1 MKTLTQLRID
11 HFRGIRDLNI
21 EHLTSINV
29 IVGDNNCGKT
39 SVMEAIQFLRSGSP
53 ANIYNIARLR
63 DRTLTFFL
71 IRCMTALF
79 VCFPKT
85 MINCKSN
92 FRESMTV
99 SLFPMCFWEPSK
111 KS

>member
-39 SVMEAIQFLRSGSP
+39 SVMEAIQFLQIFTTLP
-53 ANIYNIARLR
+53 DYVIAR
-63 DRTLTFFL
+63 
-71 IRCMTALF
+71 
-79 VCFPKT
+79 
-85 MINCKSN
+85 
-92 FRESMTV
+92 
-99 SLFPMCFWEPSK
+99 
-111 KS
+111 

>member
-39 SVMEAIQFLRSGSP
+39 SVIGS
-53 ANIYNIARLR
+53 YSVSTLGKSCKYLQHCQTCVIAR
-63 DRTLTFFL
+63 
-71 IRCMTALF
+71 
-79 VCFPKT
+79 
-85 MINCKSN
+85 
-92 FRESMTV
+92 
-99 SLFPMCFWEPSK
+99 
-111 KS
+111 

>member
-39 SVMEAIQFLRSGSP
+39 SVMEVI
-53 ANIYNIARLR
+53 
-63 DRTLTFFL
+63 
-71 IRCMTALF
+71 
-79 VCFPKT
+79 
-85 MINCKSN
+85 
-92 FRESMTV
+92 
-99 SLFPMCFWEPSK
+99 
-111 KS
+111 